1 MLATLE
7 RGFTL
12 KRVRDMRRR
21 YSQMPHTDK
30 YSKHRS
36 IFRPVCANGLLFTY
50 KLSASGFE
58 SSCSQLNLRFRAC
71 FEQGVC

>member
-1 MLATLE
+1 MPATLE

-71 FEQGVC
+71 LEQVV